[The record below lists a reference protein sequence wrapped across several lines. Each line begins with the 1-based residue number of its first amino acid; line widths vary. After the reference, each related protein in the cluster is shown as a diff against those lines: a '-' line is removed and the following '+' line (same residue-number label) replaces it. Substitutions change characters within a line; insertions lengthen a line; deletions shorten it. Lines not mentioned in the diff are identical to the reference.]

1 MSSRQLAPPRL
12 PDPPQEIT
20 QIYMDDL
27 IRAIQTFIENETNPG
42 ESRATK
48 IVLTEM
54 PTSDTGIE
62 AGTLYRIGNDV
73 KISLL
78 DIAVPDSLFGTGS
91 VGSVTVVTA

>member
-27 IRAIQTFIENETNPG
+27 VRTIQTFIENETNPG
-42 ESRATK
+42 EARATK

-62 AGTLYRIGNDV
+62 AGTLYMMLKFRYLI
-73 KISLL
+73 LL
-78 DIAVPDSLFGTGS
+78 YQ
-91 VGSVTVVTA
+91 TVCLVRDR